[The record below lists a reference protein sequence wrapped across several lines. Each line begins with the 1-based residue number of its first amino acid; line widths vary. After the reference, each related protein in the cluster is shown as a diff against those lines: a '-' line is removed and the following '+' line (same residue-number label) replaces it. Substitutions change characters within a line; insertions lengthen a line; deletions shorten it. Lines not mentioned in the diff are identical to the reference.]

1 MAERVE
7 IKVPDL
13 GDFKDVDVLEV
24 LVAEGDSVAAGDSI
38 ISLETDKAAMEV
50 PAEVAGTIVSLNVA
64 AGGVVNQGD
73 VIAVLEVG
81 AAASND
87 AGSSAPAK
95 SESAA
100 SQPAKSDAAEATDGG
115 TGQEVPVTVPDL
127 GDFKDVDV
135 LEVLVA
141 EGDTVAEGD
150 SLITLETDKAAMEV
164 PAPAAGRIVALK
176 IQAGGVVNQGDVI
189 AVIAAAE
196 TDKPAAAKPA
206 PAASPA
212 PAAAPEKPAAASAPA
227 HSAPEGDFDFEVMV
241 LGSGPGGYTAA
252 FRAADLGLKTLMV
265 ERDPTLGGVC
275 LNVGCIPSKA
285 LLHSA
290 RVIDEA
296 AHMSEHGIVFG
307 KPEIQIDKL
316 RAWKDAVVGK
326 LTGGIGQLAK
336 ARKVTV
342 AHGTGSFVDPHRIR
356 VEGADGV
363 KEYSFR
369 YAVIAAG
376 SRPVQIPGFPYDDP
390 RLMDSTGALALES
403 IPERLLVIGGGII
416 GLELGTVYEGLGS
429 KVTVVELMDR
439 LMVGADRDMV
449 RPFEKRMRGRFENIF
464 LNSKV
469 TGMRAEDDGI
479 HVSFE
484 GKDAPAEDVFDRV
497 LLSVGRAPNGKLIGA
512 ENAGVAVDERGFIA
526 VDNQQRT
533 NVPHIFAIGDI
544 VGQPMLAHK
553 ATHEGKVAAEVCAGH
568 KSFFDARVIPS
579 VAYTDPEVA
588 WVGVTEEQ
596 AKERGIDYGKGSFP
610 WAASGRSLAMG
621 RSEGMTKMLFDKK
634 TGRIIGAAAVGT
646 NAGELIAEAGL
657 AIEMGCD
664 AEDIG
669 LTVHAHPTL
678 SETMAFAA
686 EVFEGTITDLYI
698 PKKKK

>member
-1 MAERVE
+1 
-7 IKVPDL
+7 
-13 GDFKDVDVLEV
+13 
-24 LVAEGDSVAAGDSI
+24 
-38 ISLETDKAAMEV
+38 
-50 PAEVAGTIVSLNVA
+50 
-64 AGGVVNQGD
+64 
-73 VIAVLEVG
+73 
-81 AAASND
+81 
-87 AGSSAPAK
+87 
-95 SESAA
+95 
-100 SQPAKSDAAEATDGG
+100 
-115 TGQEVPVTVPDL
+115 
-127 GDFKDVDV
+127 
-135 LEVLVA
+135 
-141 EGDTVAEGD
+141 
-150 SLITLETDKAAMEV
+150 
-164 PAPAAGRIVALK
+164 
-176 IQAGGVVNQGDVI
+176 
-189 AVIAAAE
+189 
-196 TDKPAAAKPA
+196 
-206 PAASPA
+206 
-212 PAAAPEKPAAASAPA
+212 
-227 HSAPEGDFDFEVMV
+227 MV

-252 FRAADLGLKTLMV
+252 FRAADLGLKTLLV
-265 ERDPTLGGVC
+265 EKDKSLGGVC

-307 KPEIQIDKL
+307 TPEIQIDKL
-316 RAWKDAVVGK
+316 RDWKDSVVGK
-326 LTGGIGQLAK
+326 LTGGIRQLAK
-336 ARKVTV
+336 ARKVEV
-342 AHGTGSFVDPHRIR
+342 AQGTGTFIDPHRIR
-356 VEGADGV
+356 VEGEEGT

-376 SRPVQIPGFPYDDP
+376 SRPVRIPGFPYEDS
-390 RLMDSTGALALES
+390 RLMDSTGALEMAD

-416 GLELGTVYEGLGS
+416 GLELGTVYEALGS

-449 RPFEKRMRGRFENIF
+449 RPFEKRMRKKFENIY

-469 TGMRAEDDGI
+469 TGMTAKDDGL
-479 HVSFE
+479 HVTFE
-484 GKDAPAEDVFDRV
+484 GKEAPDEAVFDRV
-497 LLSVGRAPNGKLIGA
+497 LLSVGRSPNGKLIGA
-512 ENAGVAVDERGFIA
+512 EQAGVAVDERGFIA

-596 AKERGIDYGKGSFP
+596 AKEQGIDYGKGSFP

-634 TGRIIGAAAVGT
+634 SGRIIGAAAVGT